1 MKVITVCNAKGGCG
15 KSTIAL
21 SLAASLARTTTR
33 RTPRTKVLVLD
44 MDPQAQVSDWLQ
56 ASDGLNRAGTLAA
69 VFLRESSLVDIIK
82 STSIKNVF
90 IAPGSQPLES
100 ISHSMDEVEGYE
112 AMLADFLA
120 ELPENAFDYVVIDC
134 PNQISPLMECAIFP
148 TDVFIVPIESTKAVA
163 SYANFYALVRKHRMP
178 GTYSFLHVLNNI
190 TLTGV
195 RNSVVEFMQQEG
207 IAIAKA
213 EIRNCGWLAQVDR
226 HGGSIFDY
234 RPHSKGAEDIPKL
247 QREVLSKLRTTKG
260 TTKQKKAAHA

>member
-21 SLAASLARTTTR
+21 SLAASLG

-69 VFLRESSLVDIIK
+69 VFLRESSLAQIIRPAR
-82 STSIKNVF
+82 IRNVW
-90 IAPGSQPLES
+90 IAPGSQPLEL
-100 ISHSMDEVEGYE
+100 ISHSMSEVEGYE
-112 AMLADFLA
+112 SMLAEFLA
-120 ELPENAFDYVVIDC
+120 ELPAGEFDYVVIDC
-134 PNQISPLMECAIFP
+134 PNQISPLMECAILP

-163 SYANFYALVRKHRMP
+163 SYANFYSLVQRHRTRGSYTM
-178 GTYSFLHVLNNI
+178 LHVLNNI
-190 TLTGV
+190 TLAGV
-195 RNSVVEFMQQEG
+195 RNTVLRFMNEEG
-207 IAIAKA
+207 IPVAKT

-247 QREVLSKLRTTKG
+247 QREVLNSLRVTEENKV
-260 TTKQKKAAHA
+260 AHV